1 MRRVRY
7 EAHGGPEVL
16 FTEQV
21 TAPLPGPGQL
31 LVRVE
36 AVGVT
41 LPSVLH
47 VREGPSPTPLA
58 GEVVGVVASAGAAAG
73 FTAGTRVA
81 GMCLQDAYAEFVL
94 LERSMAAPVPEQ
106 VRAAEAVALVRSGPV
121 ARGVCTA
128 GLLGRGESVLVT
140 AAAGATGALVVQLA
154 KAAGAERVVA
164 AVSSAAKAEFVFGC
178 GADEVLTYDRMP
190 PPEPV
195 DVVLDGVGGRLLDP
209 ATRSLRCGGRLVAFS
224 CAGGCVHTRQLLAR
238 NASVTGFQ
246 MAALARDKPAL
257 FACWRDELW
266 DWHRSGVLHA
276 PVHAELPLAEAAAA
290 HEMVESRRN
299 HGKVVLTAG
308 DRA

>member
-7 EAHGGPEVL
+7 EANGGPEVL
-16 FTEQV
+16 FAEEAP
-21 TAPLPGPGQL
+21 APLPGPGQL

-36 AVGVT
+36 AAGVT

-58 GEVVGVVASAGAAAG
+58 GEVVGVVGAAGAGTG
-73 FTAGTRVA
+73 FAPGTRVA

-94 LERSMAAPVPEQ
+94 LERSQAAPVPEHA
-106 VRAAEAVALVRSGPV
+106 RAAEVVALVRSGPI

-128 GLLGRGESVLVT
+128 GLVGRGESVLVT

-164 AVSSAAKAEFVFGC
+164 AVSSTAKTAFAFGC
-178 GADEVLTYDRMP
+178 GADEVITYDRMP

-209 ATRSLRCGGRLVAFS
+209 ATRSLRRGGRLVAF
-224 CAGGCVHTRQLLAR
+224 ARGGGCLHTRQLVAR
-238 NASVTGFQ
+238 NASVTGFH

-290 HEMVESRRN
+290 HELVESRRN

-308 DRA
+308 ERA